1 MRAKLKIRM
10 LSGLG
15 STWQRVRGHALRQAL
30 GATLFATYTVILFR
44 VWPDSKTWPDAH
56 NFYRRQWV
64 EGMLWCAFS
73 KAGRQGTPARSHWSL
88 HAQYPRPT

>member
-1 MRAKLKIRM
+1 MHAHKSCLRALVEDKGWSAALAAP
-10 LSGLG
+10 G
-15 STWQRVRGHALRQAL
+15 QRVRGHALRQAL

-64 EGMLWCAFS
+64 EGMLWCAP
-73 KAGRQGTPARSHWSL
+73 KAL
-88 HAQYPRPT
+88 

>member
-1 MRAKLKIRM
+1 M
-10 LSGLG
+10 LGGLG

-64 EGMLWCAFS
+64 EGMLWCAYNSFS
-73 KAGRQGTPARSHWSL
+73 RLEGRGRL
-88 HAQYPRPT
+88 HGGHGNLLAQCPHFT